1 MLALIKQQAISNTYL
16 QDFSQYW
23 GRRVPASASNTKR
36 AALERQHVT
45 PRDFSTLPQP
55 GTALRCHTFTSLYM
69 RKKILPLL
77 LLLALPAAA
86 QTINTADAKAKAVA
100 FLNKQRLASG
110 VKRTPVSSKELTL
123 AYQAAADDESYFY
136 VFNRE
141 GGRGFIIV
149 GGDLQAREIL
159 GYSDEGSFRTD
170 LMPENLKWWLSQ
182 YQGQIAQAIRRSRK
196 EGSTS
201 TTAAAAK
208 RLNEAATNA
217 TTRTSIPR
225 LLSVSWGQDEP
236 YNLAITGEQNG
247 YKTGC
252 VATAG
257 AQVMTRWKY
266 PTKGNYHTFD
276 AMTLDA
282 NNTQARATNTSM
294 TIDWDHMKDS
304 YSYFTYDYSAAE
316 NKAVADLMYNLGR
329 ASDMEYSTYASGTTA
344 RALGAALIRDF
355 YYDAALSVEDRFRYS
370 DEDWEQLVYNE
381 LAEGRPV
388 IYSGTAANQG
398 GHCFVCEGYDAT
410 NNEYYINWGW
420 RGYCNGYFALTGTNA
435 LNDQKTGEEG
445 DGFTDN
451 QSILCGLK
459 PDEGGKYRKA
469 LSMEKPVVKELV
481 NNYYDYYFNCTLT
494 DLSLEEY
501 DSTPVYLV
509 FTNKQTGEK
518 TYLLSIY
525 TSSANFKG
533 YYSASIPFH
542 LPSACAPGQ
551 TYSVGLA
558 FADENDVMR
567 EAYKS
572 ASQALPE
579 FTVATPTT
587 SLYLMGNP
595 SFKDNGAFVSTDDF
609 ELTLNVKNGT
619 DADITKALYI
629 TIYSKAGYSTASC
642 TTEAQLFPA
651 GEVTTIKL
659 KGSDFSGISK
669 LTEGETYTLDVKDDD
684 TYKDIFSK
692 NKFTFQVVPTTQVAL
707 NITSAEWATLC
718 LPFSATLPAE
728 VKAYT
733 VSGHEGTDLLL
744 TPVTD
749 GILRINTP
757 YLINGPQGTYNFSGP
772 QSTAGS
778 YSNGML
784 VGSTSESFTAPK
796 HSYILA
802 NYNGSLGFYRIAAEK
817 ACRRYSA
824 YLEVPTGLSFTSF
837 RFADGTTTG
846 IQSLPIKDVT
856 DEDATSTVHSEIY
869 DLSGRRPHANAK
881 GLLIIN
887 GQKTLKQ

>member
-1 MLALIKQQAISNTYL
+1 
-16 QDFSQYW
+16 
-23 GRRVPASASNTKR
+23 
-36 AALERQHVT
+36 
-45 PRDFSTLPQP
+45 
-55 GTALRCHTFTSLYM
+55 M
-69 RKKILPLL
+69 RKKLLPLL

-86 QTINTADAKAKAVA
+86 QTVSTADAKAKAVA
-100 FLNKQRLASG
+100 FLNKKRPTTG
-110 VKRTPVSSKELTL
+110 VKRTPVSSRELTL
-123 AYQAAADDESYFY
+123 AYQAAADNENYFY

-141 GGRGFIIV
+141 GGHGFIIV

-159 GYSDEGSFRTD
+159 GYSDEGTFRTD
-170 LMPENLKWWLSQ
+170 LLPENLKWWLSQ
-182 YQGQIAQAIRRSRK
+182 YQSQIAHAIRKASTGEASATAQSARLRK
-196 EGSTS
+196 E
-201 TTAAAAK
+201 AAAAASA
-208 RLNEAATNA
+208 RV
-217 TTRTSIPR
+217 SIPR
-225 LLSVSWGQDEP
+225 LLSVNWGQDEP
-236 YNLAITGEQNG
+236 YNLAITGGQNN

-266 PTKGNYHTFD
+266 PAQGNDHAFA
-276 AMTLDA
+276 AMTLSD
-282 NNTQARATNTSM
+282 NTTEARATNTSM
-294 TIDWDHMKDS
+294 LIDWESMKDS
-304 YSYFTYDYSAAE
+304 YAYFSYDYSKDE

-329 ASDMEYSTYASGTTA
+329 ASDMEYSTSASGTTA
-344 RALGAALIRDF
+344 RALGAALIKDF
-355 YYDAALSVEDRFRYS
+355 NYDAALSVEDRFRYS
-370 DEDWEQLVYNE
+370 DEAWEQLVYNE
-381 LAEGRPV
+381 LSEGRPV
-388 IYSGTAANQG
+388 IYSGTAPNQG

-435 LNDQKTGEEG
+435 LNDRKTGVEG

-451 QSILCGLK
+451 QSILRGLN
-459 PDEGGKYRKA
+459 PNEGGKFRKA
-469 LSMEKPVVKELV
+469 LSMEKPALKEAPS
-481 NNYYDYYFNCTLT
+481 YYDYYFSCTLT
-494 DLSLEEY
+494 DLSFDPNEE
-501 DSTPVYLV
+501 TPVSLA
-509 FTNKQTGEK
+509 FTNTQTGEK
-518 TYLLSIY
+518 VYLNSNY
-525 TSSANFKG
+525 TTASNPKG
-533 YYSASIPFH
+533 YYMPSIPFKV
-542 LPSACAPGQ
+542 PSACVAGQ
-551 TYSVGLA
+551 TYTVGLA
-558 FADENDVMR
+558 YNDENGIMR
-567 EAYKS
+567 EAYKDP
-572 ASQALPE
+572 AQALPE

-587 SLYLMGNP
+587 QLYLVGNP

-609 ELTLNVKNGT
+609 ELTLNVKNNS

-629 TIYSKAGYSTASC
+629 SIYSKAGYVSASC

-659 KGSDFSGISK
+659 NASDFNGISK
-669 LTEGETYTLDVKDDD
+669 LNEGDTYTLDVKDDD

-718 LPFSATLPAE
+718 LPFSASLPADM
-728 VKAYT
+728 KAYT

-757 YLINGPQGTYNFSGP
+757 YLVNGPQGTYNFSGP
-772 QSTAGS
+772 QSTSGS

-824 YLEVPTGLSFTSF
+824 YLEVPAVLNLTSF
-837 RFADGTTTG
+837 RFVDATTTG
-846 IQSLPIKDVT
+846 IQSLPIKGLT
-856 DEDATSTVHSEIY
+856 DEGATTTGHTETY
-869 DLSGRRPHANAK
+869 DLSGRRTSANAK

>member
-1 MLALIKQQAISNTYL
+1 M
-16 QDFSQYW
+16 
-23 GRRVPASASNTKR
+23 RR
-36 AALERQHVT
+36 
-45 PRDFSTLPQP
+45 
-55 GTALRCHTFTSLYM
+55 
-69 RKKILPLL
+69 KILPLL

-86 QTINTADAKAKAVA
+86 QTVSTADAKAKAVA
-100 FLNKQRLASG
+100 FLNKKRPTTG

-123 AYQAAADDESYFY
+123 AYQAAAGNENYFY

-141 GGRGFIIV
+141 GGHGFIIV

-159 GYSDEGSFRTD
+159 GYADEGSFRTD
-170 LMPENLKWWLSQ
+170 LLPENLKWWLSQ
-182 YQGQIAQAIRRSRK
+182 YQGQIAQAIRKASSGETTASAQANRRLK
-196 EGSTS
+196 EAA
-201 TTAAAAK
+201 TTAAA
-208 RLNEAATNA
+208 
-217 TTRTSIPR
+217 RTSIPR

-236 YNLAITGEQNG
+236 YNIAITGGENNF
-247 YKTGC
+247 KTGC

-266 PTKGNYHTFD
+266 PAQGNDHAFA
-276 AMTLDA
+276 AMTLSDG
-282 NNTQARATNTSM
+282 TTEARATNTSM
-294 TIDWDHMKDS
+294 TIDWENMKDS
-304 YSYFTYDYSAAE
+304 YAYFQYDYSKAE

-329 ASDMEYSTYASGTTA
+329 ASEMEYSTSASGTTA
-344 RALGAALIRDF
+344 RALGSALISDYR
-355 YYDAALSVEDRFRYS
+355 YDAALSVEDRFRYS

-388 IYSGTAANQG
+388 IYSGTATNQG

-435 LNDQKTGEEG
+435 LNDQKTGVEG
-445 DGFTDN
+445 DGFTEN

-469 LSMEKPVVKELV
+469 LSMEKPTLTKLT

-494 DLSLEEY
+494 DLSFKPN
-501 DSTPVYLV
+501 DDTPVFIT
-509 FTNKQTGEK
+509 FTNTQTGEK
-518 TYLLSIY
+518 TYLKSTY
-525 TSSANFKG
+525 TTSTNLKE
-533 YYSASIPFH
+533 YYIASIPFN
-542 LPSACAPGQ
+542 LPSACVPGE

-558 FADENDVMR
+558 FADENGIMR
-567 EAYKS
+567 EAYKKPT
-572 ASQALPE
+572 QALPE
-579 FTVATPTT
+579 FTMAVPTT
-587 SLYLMGNP
+587 SLYLVGNP

-619 DADITKALYI
+619 DADITKALFI
-629 TIYSKAGYSTASC
+629 SIYSKAGYSTAYC

-659 KGSDFSGISK
+659 KASDFNGISK

-692 NKFTFQVVPTTQVAL
+692 NKFSFKVVPTTQVAL

-718 LPFSATLPAE
+718 LPFSATLPTE